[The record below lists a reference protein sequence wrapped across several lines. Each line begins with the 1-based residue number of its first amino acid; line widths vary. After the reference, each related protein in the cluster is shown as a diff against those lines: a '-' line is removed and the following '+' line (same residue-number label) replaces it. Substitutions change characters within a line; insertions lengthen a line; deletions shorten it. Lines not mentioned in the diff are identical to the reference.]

1 LTHLGRAPT
10 EPEMLYARVA
20 APMIAMP
27 SFVRR
32 CLSIRSFGVATAQP
46 SVLVT
51 DGLSPSAITLLSERA
66 NVIQHHYSSDELDS
80 GALTEYDGVI
90 IRSATSLSAKALRA
104 GANGRLRAV
113 GRAGVGVDNID
124 LEGARDAKLWV
135 LNTPGASTS
144 SVVELALAH
153 MLGAARGLQVSD
165 AGLKNGGWLKGNVRD
180 VPNNGQTQ
188 GHELSGKRLGLLGFG
203 RIGRGV
209 GRVTSALGMHVHAY
223 SPRADPVVAAKIGV
237 TLLPSVSEIFAT
249 CTHVVVLCA
258 MGNETRGLV
267 SRSYLEMMPHVA
279 PDGTPCG
286 AHLFNL
292 ARGGIVVESDVA
304 VALRDGT
311 LSTYGTDV
319 FEQEPLPPD
328 SPLLSCDNFSG
339 TPHNGAATLEASSRV
354 GTIIASNMLDA
365 LGGKKPAD
373 GVVLAM

>member
-1 LTHLGRAPT
+1 MQRVTTPRF
-10 EPEMLYARVA
+10 ARH
-20 APMIAMP
+20 
-27 SFVRR
+27 R
-32 CLSIRSFGVATAQP
+32 LSTLLFGQGQRWACGVATARP

-51 DGLSPSAITLLSERA
+51 DGLSPSAISLLSEHA
-66 NVIQHHYSSDELDS
+66 DVIEHHYSSDELNS

-90 IRSATSLSAKALRA
+90 IRSATSLSAQALRM
-104 GANGRLRAV
+104 GAHGRLRAV

-124 LEGARDAKLWV
+124 LEGARESKLWV

-153 MLGAARGLQVSD
+153 MLGAARGLQASD
-165 AGLKNGGWLKGNVRD
+165 AGLRNGIWLKGNVRKL
-180 VPNNGQTQ
+180 PNNSQMQ
-188 GHELSGKRLGLLGFG
+188 GHELGGKRLGLLGFG

-209 GRVTSALGMHVHAY
+209 ARVSSALGMQVHAF
-223 SPRADPVVAAKIGV
+223 SPRADPVVAAEMGV

-258 MGNETRGLV
+258 MGAETRGLV
-267 SRSYLEMMPHVA
+267 SRSYLDLMPHTA
-279 PDGTPCG
+279 PDGTACG

-292 ARGGIVVESDVA
+292 ARGGIVVEADV
-304 VALRDGT
+304 VTALQDGT
-311 LSTYGTDV
+311 LTTYGTDV
-319 FEQEPLPPD
+319 FEQEPLPLN

-354 GTIIASNMLDA
+354 GTIIARNMLEA
-365 LGGKKPAD
+365 LAGRVPSD